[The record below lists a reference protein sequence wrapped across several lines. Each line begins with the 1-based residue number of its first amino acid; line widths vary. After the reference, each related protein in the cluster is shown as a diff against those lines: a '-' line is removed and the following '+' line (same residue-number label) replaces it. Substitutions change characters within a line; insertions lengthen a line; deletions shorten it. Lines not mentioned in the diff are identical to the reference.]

1 MFVTYTILHRGICA
15 LLLGVM
21 VHCLP
26 CTVRSQAMYFGEIAA
41 FTKGLRGSVRSIA
54 VFDTLLP
61 RFEVRGSRPSAWSA
75 WAWFN
80 PQADVTSFGY
90 TPDTSAMSVR
100 MLYSYNEAA
109 CISGA
114 VIVFAPSVYDR
125 RSGGVVG
132 VERLVYTYD
141 SLGLP
146 TSVRRYQLPA
156 DSMILRVTYTHDSLQ
171 RVRTAR
177 VERALPHRSRSE
189 CVYEYSPTGGWVA
202 TDISRYDDDG
212 ESTNVTTFDGNG
224 FLVRSQYS
232 SRDGAGRSDGQ
243 LQVQMYLNDS
253 LGNPIRMIA
262 TWGTKMPDTT
272 IYTYRY
278 DRHGNWIE
286 RRRIQRKA
294 LSTHVRASGPY
305 RRDEITLRRI
315 EYYPESMAGP
325 SRCRRST
332 IDEFE

>member
-1 MFVTYTILHRGICA
+1 
-15 LLLGVM
+15 M

-26 CTVRSQAMYFGEIAA
+26 CSVRSRAVYFGEIAA
-41 FTKGLRGSVRSIA
+41 FTKGLRGPVRSIA

-80 PQADVTSFGY
+80 LQADVTSFGY

-125 RSGGVVG
+125 RNGGAVY

-141 SLGLP
+141 SLSLL
-146 TSVRRYQLPA
+146 TSVRRYQLPG
-156 DSMILRVTYTHDSLQ
+156 DSMILRVTYTYNSLQ

-177 VERALPHRSRSE
+177 VERALPHQSRTE
-189 CVYEYSPTGGWVA
+189 RVYEYSPAGGWVA
-202 TDISRYDDDG
+202 TDISRYYDSS
-212 ESTNVTTFDGNG
+212 ESTDIITVDGNG
-224 FLVRSQYS
+224 FPVREQHS
-232 SRDGAGRSDGQ
+232 SRNSEGRPDGPLRVVVYQ
-243 LQVQMYLNDS
+243 NDS
-253 LGNPIRMIA
+253 LGNPIRMIE

-272 IYTYRY
+272 MYTYRY
-278 DRHGNWIE
+278 DRHGNWTE
-286 RRRIQRKA
+286 RRTFRRRA
-294 LSTHVRASGPY
+294 MSTHVRRSGPY
-305 RRDEITLRRI
+305 RRDEIMLRRI
-315 EYYPESMAGP
+315 EYYPDSLAVPAG
-325 SRCRRST
+325 CRRSA